1 MDEKK
6 MRNLP
11 TYDEFMLV
19 IEKNRTVEF
28 FRQHPELL
36 SKYSTGVEAH
46 SKSEWDPKRNGSIDR
61 DLERDRE
68 KKVKDQLRG
77 RLKRIP
83 EVDEL
88 VDPGHKNSWTIIDV
102 LTGMREG
109 YSDWWDWNRL
119 KDAILSAKNVDDFV
133 KTNTAR
139 ARSWRFAHESY
150 SESKDISQYGKF
162 FKVLKTNF
170 DLIQKSMKWVDTAL
184 KGIKGSAQAA
194 FEKDLLKMG
203 LSMKDLEVAMSHVEN
218 WTSMSRKKLDPS
230 IWPLLQKLS
239 VDSSSLP
246 KVIYRGIFID
256 GAKIKD
262 QAKFLKQWFPGSKP
276 GVSQGKATSWSV
288 DKGTAAEFMTDQ
300 DFIKDAKGGYYVLL
314 RWKVDPAK
322 VIADL
327 RNLPVDHKFWNQ
339 QELIVDPAARDYEVD
354 AMIPGSSGSDAHSEF
369 IKTIKGG
376 QGAWGRS
383 KSEFALN
390 FLNTPYETLS
400 PNQRIEFKQI
410 AKMTVGEFQSTYPG
424 IGIDAKWKGVA
435 MPIWNYLSKYSS
447 NMVPTSISRNRVEF
461 KFAFGLQSI
470 EYLRDPVLDATI
482 KRVKKETGYNQF
494 AGSQEIV
501 SNVGFIEL
509 IDDDYYDINLKIH
522 LPTKCSPEVMN
533 PNEKREIDQIADKAL
548 NTIFNEVGE
557 SNILNVMNRRQSEQ
571 KLPKNINIQIQ

>member
-1 MDEKK
+1 

-19 IEKNRTVEF
+19 IEKNRTVDF

-46 SKSEWDPKRNGSIDR
+46 AKAEWDPKRTGSVDR
-61 DLERDRE
+61 DIEHEREE
-68 KKVKDQLRG
+68 KAKEQLRS

-88 VDPGHKNSWTIIDV
+88 VDPSHKNSWTIIDT
-102 LTGMREG
+102 LTGMKEG
-109 YSDWWDWNRL
+109 YSNWWDWHRL
-119 KDAILSAKNVDDFV
+119 KDAILSAKNIDDFV
-133 KTNTAR
+133 KNNTAR
-139 ARSWRFAHESY
+139 YRSWRFAHESY
-150 SESKDISQYGKF
+150 SDSKDISQYGKL

-184 KGIKGSAQAA
+184 KGIKGSAQAG
-194 FEKDLLKMG
+194 FEKDLLKIG
-203 LSMKDLEVAMSHVEN
+203 LSMKDLQVAMSHVEN

-230 IWPLLQKLS
+230 VWPLLQKLS

-262 QAKFLKQWFPGSKP
+262 EAKFLKQWFPGSKP

-288 DKGTAAEFMTDQ
+288 DRGTAAEFMTDQ
-300 DFIKDAKGGYYVLL
+300 DFVKDSKGGYYVLL
-314 RWKVDPAK
+314 RWTVDPAK
-322 VIADL
+322 VVADL

-354 AMIPGSSGSDAHSEF
+354 TMIPGSGGYEAHREF
-369 IKTIKGG
+369 TKTIKGG
-376 QGAWGRS
+376 QGAYGRS

-390 FLNTPYETLS
+390 FLNTPYETLT
-400 PNQRIEFKQI
+400 PHQRMEFKQI
-410 AKMTVGEFQSTYPG
+410 VKMTVSEFQSIYPG
-424 IGIDAKWKGVA
+424 IGIDPKWKGVA

-447 NMVPTSISRNRVEF
+447 NMVPTSITRNKVEF
-461 KFAFGLQSI
+461 KFEYGLSAL
-470 EYLRDPVLDATI
+470 EYLNDPVLKATI
-482 KRVKKETGYNQF
+482 QKIKKETNYNQF
-494 AGSQEIV
+494 AGAQEIV

-509 IDDDYYDINLKIH
+509 IDDDYYDINMKIQ
-522 LPTKCSPEVMN
+522 LPTKCAPEVMK
-533 PNEKREIDQIADKAL
+533 PEVKREMDVVADKAL
-548 NTIFNEVGE
+548 DTIFNEVGE
-557 SNILNVMNRRQSEQ
+557 SNILNIMNRRQSEQ